1 MNNQLWYDA
10 GTPEFR
16 KHNPVC
22 ISCSSFSPM
31 STKNLTAYLRDHAA
45 GAAGALDLV
54 AHLISIYAGSPD
66 AKFFEKLR
74 TQIEDDRA
82 TLDGLLSRL
91 RASESTVFNAMSR
104 AGEKIARIKLLLA
117 GPNGEGLGR
126 LEALDALSLGIEGK
140 RALWLALAA
149 VAVPKLQTADFAALA
164 RRAAAQRKGVERRR
178 LAVARRVLATGA
190 ARQKR

>member
-1 MNNQLWYDA
+1 
-10 GTPEFR
+10 
-16 KHNPVC
+16 
-22 ISCSSFSPM
+22 M

-54 AHLISIYAGSPD
+54 AHLVSIYAGSPD

-74 TQIEDDRA
+74 MQIEEDRA
-82 TLDGLLSRL
+82 TLDRLLSRL

-104 AGEKIARIKLLLA
+104 AGEKLARVKLLLT
-117 GPNGEGLGR
+117 GPSEGLGR

-149 VAVPKLQTADFAALA
+149 VAIPKLQVVDFSALA
-164 RRAAAQRKGVERRR
+164 RRAAAQRKAVERRR
-178 LAVARRVLATGA
+178 IAAARCVLAAGA
-190 ARQKR
+190 RGKQVKRRP